1 MRSWEKRDIVDV
13 LKDHHRDLIKASKE
27 LANGGD
33 NEGSNEI
40 DNDAERLAKSSNKA
54 LKESAPKEIINN
66 YKKPSPEKKES
77 RLSRKT
83 EEKNKTKGDQ

>member
-13 LKDHHRDLIKASKE
+13 LKDHHTDLNKASKE

-40 DNDAERLAKSSNKA
+40 DNDALVIENYLETEHGLEWDGIQFLKIENKYDGLETNKRRISFASLAMF
-54 LKESAPKEIINN
+54 L
-66 YKKPSPEKKES
+66 
-77 RLSRKT
+77 
-83 EEKNKTKGDQ
+83 

>member
-13 LKDHHRDLIKASKE
+13 LKDYHTDLNKASKE

-40 DNDAERLAKSSNKA
+40 DNDA
-54 LKESAPKEIINN
+54 IIIEN
-66 YKKPSPEKKES
+66 YLEAEHGLEWDGINCWWLVIHKN
-77 RLSRKT
+77 RK
-83 EEKNKTKGDQ
+83 

>member
-1 MRSWEKRDIVDV
+1 MRSWEKRDIVDI

-40 DNDAERLAKSSNKA
+40 DNDAIII
-54 LKESAPKEIINN
+54 EIYLEAEHGLEWDGIKCLWLVIHKN
-66 YKKPSPEKKES
+66 
-77 RLSRKT
+77 RK
-83 EEKNKTKGDQ
+83 

>member
-1 MRSWEKRDIVDV
+1 MGKRDIVDI

-40 DNDAERLAKSSNKA
+40 DNDAIIIENYLEADHGLAWDG
-54 LKESAPKEIINN
+54 INCWWLVIHKN
-66 YKKPSPEKKES
+66 
-77 RLSRKT
+77 RK
-83 EEKNKTKGDQ
+83 